1 MSTLTS
7 RDHLVQRHAT
17 AVNKASPEF
26 KSNVEEWQGL
36 LDELKERL
44 KEATGEG
51 KEKSIALHRKRGQ
64 LSGKYFFFHT
74 RIFHKAEYISNTHIL
89 FLPLSP

>member
-7 RDHLVQRHAT
+7 KDHLVQRHPT
-17 AVNKASPEF
+17 AVVKTSAEYKN
-26 KSNVEEWQGL
+26 NVEEWQTL

-51 KEKSIALHRKRGQ
+51 KPKSIALHRKRGQ
-64 LSGKYFFFHT
+64 LSGKLYFHINFH
-74 RIFHKAEYISNTHIL
+74 
-89 FLPLSP
+89 

>member
-7 RDHLVQRHAT
+7 KDHLVQRHPT
-17 AVNKASPEF
+17 AVNKTSAEY
-26 KSNVEEWQGL
+26 KNNVQEWQVL

-51 KEKSIALHRKRGQ
+51 KPKSIALHRKRGQ
-64 LSGKYFFFHT
+64 LSGNSFSHQTYLK
-74 RIFHKAEYISNTHIL
+74 RR
-89 FLPLSP
+89 

>member
-26 KSNVEEWQGL
+26 KNNVEEWQGL

-64 LSGKYFFFHT
+64 LSGNYFFFTHT
-74 RIFHKAEYISNTHIL
+74 LIRRSIYLIL
-89 FLPLSP
+89 TFSFD

>member
-7 RDHLVQRHAT
+7 RDHLVQRHPT
-17 AVNKASPEF
+17 AVNKASPEY
-26 KSNVEEWQGL
+26 KNNLQEWQVL

-44 KEATGEG
+44 QEATGEG

-64 LSGKYFFFHT
+64 LSGNSHPTLYFF
-74 RIFHKAEYISNTHIL
+74 
-89 FLPLSP
+89 